1 MLKKNKSRLTPTDM
15 FGKLY
20 VYLYAAIV
28 ILPLYFVVITA
39 FKTPQEISM
48 APLALPETLQWNN
61 FLEAFKQAELSK
73 AIWNSIYMSTLG
85 VALQMFLVILIS
97 YCLHKLRNHKIGT
110 ILYLIVLAGLYIPKV
125 GHVTQI
131 QLYRDLGIYN
141 TPFALIFSTG
151 FGGIPFAVF
160 IVAGFL
166 RTIPRE
172 LEEAAELD
180 GCNDWQLVTRVLIPV
195 IKPAL
200 VTVGI
205 FGFTSAW
212 NNATTALLLIRDEE
226 LRTVP
231 MALLEFK
238 ATYSTQYDLLFAG
251 MLATGMILV
260 VAYIFCQ
267 KYFTQALA
275 GSVKG

>member
-1 MLKKNKSRLTPTDM
+1 M
-15 FGKLY
+15 
-20 VYLYAAIV
+20 
-28 ILPLYFVVITA
+28 
-39 FKTPQEISM
+39 
-48 APLALPETLQWNN
+48 
-61 FLEAFKQAELSK
+61 
-73 AIWNSIYMSTLG
+73 
-85 VALQMFLVILIS
+85 
-97 YCLHKLRNHKIGT
+97 
-110 ILYLIVLAGLYIPKV
+110 
-125 GHVTQI
+125 
-131 QLYRDLGIYN
+131 
-141 TPFALIFSTG
+141 
-151 FGGIPFAVF
+151 
-160 IVAGFL
+160 
-166 RTIPRE
+166 
-172 LEEAAELD
+172 
-180 GCNDWQLVTRVLIPV
+180 LIPV

-251 MLATGMILV
+251 MLATGLILV

>member
-1 MLKKNKSRLTPTDM
+1 MKKKLNSPLRPGNV

-20 VYLYAAIV
+20 VWLYALVVAV
-28 ILPLYFVVITA
+28 PLYFVVITA
-39 FKTPQEISM
+39 FKTPQEITM
-48 APLALPETLQWNN
+48 APLSLPEVFQWSN
-61 FLEAFKQAELSK
+61 FVEAFQQADLLL
-73 AIWNSIYMSTLG
+73 AVWNSVYTSLCG
-85 VALQMFLVILIS
+85 VALQMFLVVLIS
-97 YCLHKLRNHKIGT
+97 YCLHRLRNFKIGT

-125 GHVTQI
+125 GYVTQI
-131 QLYRDLGIYN
+131 ALYRDLGLYN
-141 TPFALIFSTG
+141 TPLALIFSTG

-160 IVAGFL
+160 VVAGFL
-166 RTIPRE
+166 RTIPKE
-172 LEEAAELD
+172 LEEAAMLD
-180 GCNDWQLVTRVLIPV
+180 GCNDWQLVTRVLVPV

-212 NNATTALLLIRDEE
+212 NNATTALLLIRDES

-251 MLATGMILV
+251 MLATGLILV
-260 VAYIFCQ
+260 VAYLLCQ
-267 KYFTQALA
+267 KHFVEALG